1 MTKLNPINGGG
12 KKSPNRLQKQ
22 RNGLLALVHIAK
34 KDLGLSDMEYREILM
49 QWSAGSA
56 AALSIKELED
66 LVRYFESIGFKRK
79 KSKKQRAQDQA
90 AALRARIEG
99 EAEELDNSQ
108 DRLKGLVKKIAAVD
122 DLKFCHDVTKLK
134 IILSVI
140 SDIKRQELNADP
152 HRTFH

>member
-1 MTKLNPINGGG
+1 MKAIAGGG

-34 KDLGLSDMEYREILM
+34 KDLGLSDVEYREILM
-49 QWSAGSA
+49 QRGVGSA
-56 AALSIKELED
+56 AALSILELED
-66 LVRYFESIGFKRK
+66 LVRHFKSLGFKPK
-79 KSKKQRAQDQA
+79 SKSKKPSAKDQA
-90 AALRARIEG
+90 AALRARIEA

-108 DRLKGLVKKIAAVD
+108 DRLKGLVKKIAEVD

-140 SDIKRQELNADP
+140 SDIKRQELKC
-152 HRTFH
+152 